1 MQISIVDAPEK
12 RRFRPSGLQ
21 TIEDADDKVL
31 CPLCAVTRLNISI
44 EEVLI

>member
-1 MQISIVDAPEK
+1 VQISIIDAPEK

-31 CPLCAVTRLNISI
+31 CLLCAVMRLNIGI

>member
-1 MQISIVDAPEK
+1 MQISIIDAPEK

-31 CPLCAVTRLNISI
+31 CPLCADSI
-44 EEVLI
+44 